1 MLISSNAN
9 KWDINIPDDVQF
21 DADTLRVKFPTYGDE
36 PPVRVTIERNPEAL
50 QSLRFQC
57 NACKNACDHVGA
69 VFSMVNS
76 SASAAPP
83 DALVSSLRS
92 GLEAFVEGGDKP
104 RLTIT
109 LPDRATLD
117 QLSLSLARLL
127 SAVAQPMAVKSSTG
141 TGG

>member
-1 MLISSNAN
+1 
-9 KWDINIPDDVQF
+9 
-21 DADTLRVKFPTYGDE
+21 
-36 PPVRVTIERNPEAL
+36 
-50 QSLRFQC
+50 
-57 NACKNACDHVGA
+57 
-69 VFSMVNS
+69 MVNS

-83 DALVSSLRS
+83 DALVASLRS

-127 SAVAQPMAVKSSTG
+127 SAVAQPATVKTATG
-141 TGG
+141 TG